1 MIKKGIILAGGTGT
15 RLSPLTKSV
24 NKQLL
29 PIHDKPMIFYPLSIM
44 MLANIRKI
52 LMIVN
57 PGQINNFKTL
67 LGDGSRYGI
76 NITYKIQDKPRG
88 LPDAF
93 VLGKSFINNENVA
106 LILGDN
112 FFYGQSLTQKLEK
125 SKKHKS
131 GATIFLKEVSTPE
144 NYGVAKISNQKIE
157 KIIEK
162 PKKFVSRNAITGLY
176 FFDKNVSSYSSKLK
190 KSSRGEL
197 EITDLIKEYKKR
209 NKLKYELI
217 GRGAI
222 WSDAGKIEDLSNVT
236 NYVKSVEKVQGIKIA
251 CLEEISLLKKWI
263 NKDKIKENIK
273 FYGNCEYSSYLKS
286 IINWK
291 KKF

>member
-1 MIKKGIILAGGTGT
+1 MK
-15 RLSPLTKSV
+15 
-24 NKQLL
+24 
-29 PIHDKPMIFYPLSIM
+29 
-44 MLANIRKI
+44 
-52 LMIVN
+52 
-57 PGQINNFKTL
+57 
-67 LGDGSRYGI
+67 
-76 NITYKIQDKPRG
+76 
-88 LPDAF
+88 
-93 VLGKSFINNENVA
+93 
-106 LILGDN
+106 
-112 FFYGQSLTQKLEK
+112 
-125 SKKHKS
+125 
-131 GATIFLKEVSTPE
+131 
-144 NYGVAKISNQKIE
+144 

-162 PKKFVSRNAITGLY
+162 PKKFISNNAITGLY
-176 FFDKNVSSYSSKLK
+176 FFDKNVSIYSSKLK
-190 KSSRGEL
+190 KSSRGEI

-263 NKDKIKENIK
+263 NKNKIKENVK

-291 KKF
+291 RKF

>member
-76 NITYKIQDKPRG
+76 DIIYKIQDKPRG

-93 VLGKSFINNENVA
+93 NLGKSFINNENVA

-125 SKKHKS
+125 SSKHKS

-144 NYGVAKISNQKIE
+144 NYGVAKINKKKIE
-157 KIIEK
+157 KIVEK
-162 PKKFVSRNAITGLY
+162 PKKFISNNAITGLY
-176 FFDKNVSSYSSKLK
+176 FFDRNVSNYSSKLK

-263 NKDKIKENIK
+263 NKSKIRENIK

-286 IINWK
+286 IIN
-291 KKF
+291 

>member
-1 MIKKGIILAGGTGT
+1 MIKKGIILAGGSGT

-29 PIHDKPMIFYPLSIM
+29 PIHDKPMIFYPLSVM
-44 MLANIRKI
+44 MLANIKKI

-57 PGQINNFKTL
+57 PGQINNFKSL

-76 NITYKIQDKPRG
+76 NINYKIQDKPRG

-93 VLGKSFINNENVA
+93 ILGKTFINKDNVA

-112 FFYGQSLTQKLEK
+112 FFYGQSLTKKLEK
-125 SKKHKS
+125 SSIHKS
-131 GATIFLKEVSTPE
+131 GATIFLKEVSSPE
-144 NYGVAKISNQKIE
+144 NYGVAKIKKNKIE
-157 KIIEK
+157 KIVEK
-162 PKKFVSRNAITGLY
+162 PKKLVSKNAITGLY
-176 FFDKNVSSYSSKLK
+176 FFDKNVSDYANKLNKSK
-190 KSSRGEL
+190 RGEL

-209 NKLKYELI
+209 KKLKYELI

-236 NYVKSVEKVQGIKIA
+236 NYVRSVEKVQGIKIA
-251 CLEEISLLKKWI
+251 CLEEISLLKNWI
-263 NKDKIKENIK
+263 NKKRIKENIK
-273 FYGNCEYSSYLKS
+273 FYGNCEYSSYLKK
-286 IINWK
+286 IIT
-291 KKF
+291 

>member
-1 MIKKGIILAGGTGT
+1 MKRIKGIILAGGNGS
-15 RLSPLTKSV
+15 RLYPLTLGAS
-24 NKQLL
+24 KQLL
-29 PIHDKPMIFYPLSIM
+29 PVYDKPMIYYPLSIM

-57 PGQINNFKTL
+57 PGQVNNFKTL

-76 NITYKIQDKPRG
+76 NINYKIQDKPRG

-93 VLGKSFINNENVA
+93 NLGKSFINNENVA

-125 SKKHKS
+125 AKKHKS

-144 NYGVAKISNQKIE
+144 NYGVAKISNKRIE

-162 PKKFVSRNAITGLY
+162 PKKFISRNAITGLY

-263 NKDKIKENIK
+263 NKNKIKENIK

-286 IINWK
+286 IIN
-291 KKF
+291 

>member
-57 PGQINNFKTL
+57 PGQVINFKTL

-76 NITYKIQDKPRG
+76 NIDYKIQDKPRG

-93 VLGKSFINNENVA
+93 NLGKSFINNENVA

-125 SKKHKS
+125 AKKHKS

-144 NYGVAKISNQKIE
+144 NYGVAKIRNKKIE

-162 PKKFVSRNAITGLY
+162 PKKFVSNNAITGLY
-176 FFDKNVSSYSSKLK
+176 FFDKNVSYYSSKLK
-190 KSSRGEL
+190 KSLRGEL

-263 NKDKIKENIK
+263 DKNKVKENMK
-273 FYGNCEYSSYLKS
+273 FYGNCEYSSYLKK
-286 IINWK
+286 ILN
-291 KKF
+291 

>member
-76 NITYKIQDKPRG
+76 DIIYKIQDKPKG

-93 VLGKSFINNENVA
+93 NLGKSFINNENVA

-125 SKKHKS
+125 SSKHKS

-144 NYGVAKISNQKIE
+144 NYGVAKINKKKIE
-157 KIIEK
+157 KIVEK
-162 PKKFVSRNAITGLY
+162 PKKFISNNAITGLY
-176 FFDKNVSSYSSKLK
+176 FFDRNVSNYSSKLK

-263 NKDKIKENIK
+263 NKSKIRENIK

-286 IINWK
+286 IIN
-291 KKF
+291 

>member
-29 PIHDKPMIFYPLSIM
+29 PIHDKPMIFYPLSVM
-44 MLANIRKI
+44 MLANIKKI

-57 PGQINNFKTL
+57 PGQINNFKSL

-76 NITYKIQDKPRG
+76 NINYKIQDKPRG

-93 VLGKSFINNENVA
+93 ILGKTFINKDNVA

-112 FFYGQSLTQKLEK
+112 FFYGQSLTKKLEK
-125 SKKHKS
+125 SSIHKS
-131 GATIFLKEVSTPE
+131 GATIFLKEVSSPE
-144 NYGVAKISNQKIE
+144 NYGVAKIKKNKIE
-157 KIIEK
+157 KIVEK
-162 PKKFVSRNAITGLY
+162 PKKLVSKNAITGLY
-176 FFDKNVSSYSSKLK
+176 FFDKNVSDYANKLNKSK
-190 KSSRGEL
+190 RGEL

-209 NKLKYELI
+209 KKLKYELI

-236 NYVKSVEKVQGIKIA
+236 NYVRSVEKVQGIKIA
-251 CLEEISLLKKWI
+251 CLEEISLLKNWI
-263 NKDKIKENIK
+263 NKKRIKENIK
-273 FYGNCEYSSYLKS
+273 FYGNCEYSSYLKK
-286 IINWK
+286 IIT
-291 KKF
+291 